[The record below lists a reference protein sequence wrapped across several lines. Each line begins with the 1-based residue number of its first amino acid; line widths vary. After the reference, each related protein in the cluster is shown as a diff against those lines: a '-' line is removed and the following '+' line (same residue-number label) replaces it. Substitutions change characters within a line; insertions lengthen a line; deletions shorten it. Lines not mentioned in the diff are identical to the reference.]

1 MVISKSSSASS
12 ATYIQLWLGYS
23 YSLGKS
29 EHLHMFPIVCHC
41 RKAFLGISTTQ
52 EIGFL
57 KAGWNSFIEDDGDD
71 DDVDGNS
78 DDKEE
83 KKLFV

>member
-1 MVISKSSSASS
+1 
-12 ATYIQLWLGYS
+12 
-23 YSLGKS
+23 
-29 EHLHMFPIVCHC
+29 MFPIVCYC